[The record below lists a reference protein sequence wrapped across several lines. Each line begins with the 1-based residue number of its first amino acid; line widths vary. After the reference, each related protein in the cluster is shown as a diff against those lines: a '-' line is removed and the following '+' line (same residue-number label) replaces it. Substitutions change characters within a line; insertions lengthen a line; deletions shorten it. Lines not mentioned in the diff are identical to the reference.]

1 MLLGDVIARLEDDAV
16 ADETLVAL
24 GDLTLTARVA
34 AAATR
39 EAMSRGEFVAA
50 CVGQF
55 AAHSSDDHWVQ
66 VLGKMARTDDPGQVC
81 LRHAIEAALRLV
93 AATPARGRD

>member
-24 GDLTLTARVA
+24 GDLALTARVA
-34 AAATR
+34 AEAAR
-39 EAMSRGEFVAA
+39 EATTRGELVAT

-55 AAHSSDDHWVQ
+55 AAQASDEQWLQ
-66 VLGKMARTDDPGQVC
+66 VLGKMARAD
-81 LRHAIEAALRLV
+81 
-93 AATPARGRD
+93 

>member
-24 GDLTLTARVA
+24 GDLILTARVA
-34 AAATR
+34 AAAAR
-39 EAMSRGEFVAA
+39 EAMTRGEFVAA

-55 AAHSSDDHWVQ
+55 AAGSSDEQWVQ
-66 VLGKMARTDDPGQVC
+66 VLGKMARAGDPGQVF
-81 LRHAIEAALRLV
+81 LRHAIEAALPPT
-93 AATPARGRD
+93 A